1 MEIDKLDKVKSKN
14 LVGIKYPD
22 KLLDVNKITNNN
34 YDFVIIDD
42 NKLSYKYLDNN
53 SKTIYEINE
62 DITDDD
68 VDVISSFDFPVL
80 YIEFKENLNF
90 DEVESFFKL
99 SKITSK
105 FNSNFFMKT
114 NRILNTEQLQILFN
128 LGIIGLILD
137 SKITNKKNILNLNK
151 NLESINTDKKK
162 SSISPDLSSNLN
174 SIFDS
179 KEVQDSLKKSYKSV
193 EVPWSINDVLKDS
206 NLILNGCSLKKNI
219 EFFEIIKNNNTNLPI
234 IDLSLLKSKSIQD
247 YDDNN
252 LSNTVLHSMPVG
264 KMNIDSKKENI
275 RIPVILNNQLKTIKD
290 DTIEFFFNLLKLKL
304 RFIDIDEHDSLIVSN
319 YVLTNLY
326 LLHLLE
332 DMENKSSILS
342 SNFNMNY
349 INEFSNII
357 DDEILDNFD
366 DFVFS
371 KITAS
376 DNFQKFIEKIKRNG
390 FRLPN
395 SKAKSFTEQDLLSI
409 PKSKD
414 TLLSLFFGEK
424 FSKTI
429 SNWGKERK

>member
-1 MEIDKLDKVKSKN
+1 MNKMKVS
-14 LVGIKYPD
+14 VIGSSQDTVFFIKRSEFL
-22 KLLDVNKITNNN
+22 KK
-34 YDFVIIDD
+34 
-42 NKLSYKYLDNN
+42 
-53 SKTIYEINE
+53 
-62 DITDDD
+62 DIT
-68 VDVISSFDFPVL
+68 F
-80 YIEFKENLNF
+80 
-90 DEVESFFKL
+90 
-99 SKITSK
+99 
-105 FNSNFFMKT
+105 
-114 NRILNTEQLQILFN
+114 
-128 LGIIGLILD
+128 
-137 SKITNKKNILNLNK
+137 
-151 NLESINTDKKK
+151 
-162 SSISPDLSSNLN
+162 

-275 RIPVILNNQLKTIKD
+275 RVPVILNNQLKTIKD
-290 DTIEFFFNLLKLKL
+290 DSIESFFNLLKLKL
-304 RFIDIDEHDSLIVSN
+304 RFIDIDEHDSLIISN
-319 YVLTNLY
+319 YVLTNLF

-366 DFVFS
+366 DFVFL
-371 KITAS
+371 K
-376 DNFQKFIEKIKRNG
+376 
-390 FRLPN
+390 
-395 SKAKSFTEQDLLSI
+395 
-409 PKSKD
+409 
-414 TLLSLFFGEK
+414 
-424 FSKTI
+424 
-429 SNWGKERK
+429 